1 MWLKPKPKHAAL
13 PRHATDRSTHGTHLC
28 AADRGTRLVD
38 APLVNS
44 QRDPVCATQY
54 VEVSATHAPTHSAHR
69 RHGKRRV
76 VRGVAMAPASRARGA
91 SNGGAGPGTDGDSP
105 LPVVTPGSGAAR
117 CPEQCTARCKHLQT
131 ATYAWSE
138 TPGASGGGAAGTG
151 LASHRV
157 GEEHAGDEREMC
169 FRTLPPAV
177 KRLFR
182 LI

>member
-1 MWLKPKPKHAAL
+1 LKKMISATTGTVQAAL
-13 PRHATDRSTHGTHLC
+13 SSSTSTVKSRRGILERDRQNT
-28 AADRGTRLVD
+28 AY
-38 APLVNS
+38 
-44 QRDPVCATQY
+44 QCATQH
-54 VEVSATHAPTHSAHR
+54 VELSATCMNPHSAHR
-69 RHGKRRV
+69 RHGERRV
-76 VRGVAMAPASRARGA
+76 VRGVAVAPASRARAA

-157 GEEHAGDEREMC
+157 VRGAR
-169 FRTLPPAV
+169 R
-177 KRLFR
+177 R
-182 LI
+182 